1 MRPKRPLVTLPKREK
16 QSSTQLRDFM
26 ASRTL
31 RPNKARTFW
40 VGTIADMPERQD
52 KWGILVDHLT
62 KLLDGF
68 RN

>member
-1 MRPKRPLVTLPKREK
+1 MRPKRPLVSLAKCEQ
-16 QSSTQLRDFM
+16 QSGAQIRDFL

-31 RPNKARTFW
+31 RPQKTRTFW
-40 VGTIADMPERQD
+40 VRTIADMLERQD
-52 KWGILVDHLT
+52 ERIKSVGYAP